1 VIWVPWA
8 PGPERVRADT
18 ELLVSVTEFTARR
31 PSTLP
36 GVFAYGLRLRQG
48 WFAMDGA
55 VGLFLW
61 SQPGQLRGGSVSVWR
76 DEAALRRFVRLPL
89 HAAIVRKFRDRV
101 GVKSTSWTQI
111 SVQPAE
117 LKLASARLLTNPI
130 G

>member
-1 VIWVPWA
+1 VIWIPWT

-31 PSTLP
+31 ATTLP
-36 GVFAYGLRLRQG
+36 GIAAYGLRLRQG

-55 VGLFLW
+55 VGLLLW

-76 DEAALRRFVRLPL
+76 DDASLRRFVRLPL

-101 GVKSTSWTQI
+101 QVKSTSWTQH
-111 SVQPAE
+111 SLDTAE
-117 LKLASARLLTNPI
+117 LRLTSARLLANPI
-130 G
+130 S